1 MLKIRILYGQV
12 SFQDKDAH
20 FRQET
25 WPIHQ
30 YIVENLEKDYRS
42 TPCGELISFFH
53 FFFMDKAFCEVARQE

>member
-12 SFQDKDAH
+12 SFQEKDVH

-53 FFFMDKAFCEVARQE
+53 FFFDKAFCENARQE